1 MDNTLR
7 ADSNAIRAAKNG
19 GFSNSNRR
27 GELNWRFRARLRDR
41 WEDGMPL
48 VGGGHCKAT
57 GLDESYLIL
66 MTLSLRLTGFHRT
79 GFAGIEAL
87 VVDVCG

>member
-1 MDNTLR
+1 
-7 ADSNAIRAAKNG
+7 
-19 GFSNSNRR
+19 
-27 GELNWRFRARLRDR
+27 
-41 WEDGMPL
+41 MPL